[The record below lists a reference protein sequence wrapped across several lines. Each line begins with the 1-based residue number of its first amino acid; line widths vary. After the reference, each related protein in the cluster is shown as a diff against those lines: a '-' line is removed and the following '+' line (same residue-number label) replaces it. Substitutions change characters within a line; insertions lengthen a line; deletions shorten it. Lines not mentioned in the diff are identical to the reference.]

1 MLWTI
6 AGFVT
11 LLGFGMW
18 IVGSVYDYVGVA
30 MIGAVIIIGTGAMVT
45 DSGLEYSTGETQVQE
60 SDNRTVIETQYES
73 IDPPQQLSLGGL
85 WMLFGG
91 LLAIQKL
98 NDVS

>member
-18 IVGSVYDYVGVA
+18 IVGSVFDYVGVA
-30 MIGAVIIIGTGAMVT
+30 MIGAVIIIGAGAMVT
-45 DSGLEYSTGETQVQE
+45 DSGLEYSTGETQIQE
-60 SDNRTVIETQYES
+60 SDNRTVVEENYQSIET
-73 IDPPQQLSLGGL
+73 PQQLSLGGL